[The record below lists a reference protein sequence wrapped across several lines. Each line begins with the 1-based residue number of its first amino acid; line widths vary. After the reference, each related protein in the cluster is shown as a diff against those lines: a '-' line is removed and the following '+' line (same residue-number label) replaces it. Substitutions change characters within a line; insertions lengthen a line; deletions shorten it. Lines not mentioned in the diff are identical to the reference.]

1 MKPSHKKEPRGVM
14 NLNEGLKSF
23 SLNRYDPSPALQF
36 FVLHYWTV
44 EWDLTGKAPV
54 TQEVISHPNIQL
66 VLESGN
72 SQVWG
77 VVPTRFLRTL
87 DGKGRVFGVKFRAGG
102 FYPFFRKAQS
112 GLTGKSVP
120 AVSVFG
126 DSVLSL
132 EDQILVE
139 VSLKQQAALMNE
151 FLEGFHPERDDHI
164 PLVNEIVDYVS
175 DHPALMK
182 VEDLAD
188 RFGMNKRKLE
198 RLFSRYVGVT
208 PKWVINRYRM
218 HEILHQLDK
227 SESVNWTQL
236 ALDLGYFDQ
245 PHFIRD
251 FKAMTGRKPTEYKG
265 DNG

>member
-1 MKPSHKKEPRGVM
+1 M
-14 NLNEGLKSF
+14 
-23 SLNRYDPSPALQF
+23 
-36 FVLHYWTV
+36 
-44 EWDLTGKAPV
+44 
-54 TQEVISHPNIQL
+54 
-66 VLESGN
+66 
-72 SQVWG
+72 
-77 VVPTRFLRTL
+77 PTRFLRTL
-87 DGKGRVFGVKFRAGG
+87 DGKGKVFGVKFRAGG

-126 DSVLSL
+126 DGILTL
-132 EDQILVE
+132 ENQILAE
-139 VSLKQQAALMNE
+139 TSPDRQAAMMNE
-151 FLEGFHPERDDHI
+151 FLEGLQPEKDEQI
-164 PLVNEIVDYVS
+164 PLVNEIVDYVC

-188 RFGMNKRKLE
+188 RFGMNKKLE

-218 HEILHQLDK
+218 HEILHQLDNR
-227 SESVNWTQL
+227 ESINWTQL

-251 FKAMTGRKPTEYKG
+251 FKAMTGRKPTEYSLDARRKEG
-265 DNG
+265 VRDKL